1 MSFHIS
7 FPAYQYEQAYLGTFK
22 IESNKN
28 QVIVKL
34 LISSD
39 KVVSFKFIDKNDVRN
54 IEVPVSHLGTYAVMI
69 NYNALRNGLISWG
82 RSSGALADNA
92 FPIIFT
98 FKKNYGTYGI
108 LAEDETDKKERKSVA
123 VLSGISVSEGESKNK
138 KVKNNHYYLL
148 IIRSPSCY
156 YVDSQQG
163 SCLLFSFIIID
174 EYIKNRLIGAAK
186 ENTNRYEVEIRTS
199 AGSVRAD
206 ESDLYVFALKHV
218 KTFLRAFPFID
229 FDSLTDCISNG
240 NLQLCSGDLEYIYI
254 GSQITVKC
262 GISGDCMSWLR
273 RRQRKEWKSEKS
285 YYFVSP
291 IISYPMVM
299 PESSARHSQ
308 SVVLPN
314 AVLPKDSILRTGVV
328 KFSISDFTWDKA
340 VKLID
345 CLWNNHKDA
354 IFKLLLNGSALATI
368 ASLIGVS
375 RFYYTEYWVTTTLYG
390 KNIITYSPSINK
402 ILHIYNSIN
411 KSDDLIE
418 TIIQLLQEV
427 GIILDNDQ
435 QEMLRKLKNKVKKVL
450 AIFALAYGLHGISHL
465 LMKALTALT
474 GITDYTEFIKIEV
487 ETSGLPAD
495 IKKVGFKEGYY
506 HENLFEI
513 VAGDKFDLSVYV
525 VSRVPYS
532 YGIYKDKLIDNSN
545 LKLDGIKAE
554 LRRIISRDGKDACEE
569 RWYIEKNALN
579 PHRNILLNNQ
589 ILFSNQVTQ
598 GNVLSAA
605 DAYIRDY
612 LNPKNPNA
620 KFRPPRS
627 LFRFLYGRYIRRGI
641 LDKLRQQGIQV
652 QQLGKVIDTYIQYLW
667 PYHLP
672 QCVDGCYGCVLTE
685 RSIRS
690 MTCDLSPLVQELKI
704 SKWSALCLLKYAG
717 LIDEAWVDC
726 DLS

>member
-1 MSFHIS
+1 MSFRIS
-7 FPAYQYEQAYLGTFK
+7 FPAYQYGQAYLGTFK

-39 KVVSFKFIDKNDVRN
+39 KVVSFEYIDKNNVRRN
-54 IEVPVSHLGTYAVMI
+54 IEVPVSRLGTYAVRI
-69 NYNALRNGLISWG
+69 NYDALRNGLISWG
-82 RSSGALADNA
+82 RGSGALADNA

-98 FKKNYGTYGI
+98 FKRNYGTYGI
-108 LAEDETDKKERKSVA
+108 LTNRSVA
-123 VLSGISVSEGESKNK
+123 VLSGISVSESESKN
-138 KVKNNHYYLL
+138 NYLL
-148 IIRSPSCY
+148 IIRTPSCHY
-156 YVDSQQG
+156 MDSQQTP
-163 SCLLFSFIIID
+163 CWLFSFVIID
-174 EYIKNRLIGAAK
+174 EHIKSKLISAAK

-199 AGSVRAD
+199 AGSVKAD
-206 ESDLYVFALKHV
+206 DSDLYVFALKHV
-218 KTFLRAFPFID
+218 NTFLRAFPFID

-262 GISGDCMSWLR
+262 GTSRDCMSWLR
-273 RRQRKEWKSEKS
+273 RRQRKEWKSES

-291 IISYPMVM
+291 ILISYPMVM
-299 PESSARHSQ
+299 PESSTQQLQ
-308 SVVLPN
+308 SI
-314 AVLPKDSILRTGVV
+314 VLPKDSILRTGVV

-340 VKLID
+340 VRLID
-345 CLWNNHKDA
+345 WLWYNHKDA
-354 IFKLLLNGSALATI
+354 IFKLLLNRIALAAI

-375 RFYYTEYWVTTTLYG
+375 GFYYTEYWVTTTLYG
-390 KNIITYSPSINK
+390 KNIITYSPNINK

-411 KSDDLIE
+411 KSDDLIG
-418 TIIQLLQEV
+418 TIIQLLQE
-427 GIILDNDQ
+427 IKIELNDDQ
-435 QEMLRKLKNKVKKVL
+435 QEMLRKLENEVKKVL

-465 LMKALTALT
+465 LMKALTVLT

-487 ETSGLPAD
+487 EASGLSAN
-495 IKKVGFKEGYY
+495 IQRVGFMKDYY

-513 VAGDKFDLSVYV
+513 VPGDKFDLSVYV

-545 LKLDGIKAE
+545 LKLDDIRAE
-554 LRRIISRDGKDACEE
+554 LRRIISRDGKDACNE
-569 RWYIEKNALN
+569 RWRIEQDVLG
-579 PHRNILLNNQ
+579 PHRNIL
-589 ILFSNQVTQ
+589 VTQ
-598 GNVLSAA
+598 GSVLHTA
-605 DAYIRDY
+605 DDYIKSY
-612 LNPKNPNA
+612 LDDKYGRF
-620 KFRPPRS
+620 KPPRS
-627 LFRFLYGRYIRRGI
+627 LFRFLYKKYIRTDI
-641 LDKLRQQGIQV
+641 LDLLFPRNQIQRDERLKDERRRV
-652 QQLGKVIDTYIQYLW
+652 GEVLDNYIQYIW

>member
-7 FPAYQYEQAYLGTFK
+7 FPAYQYGQAYLGTFK
-22 IESNKN
+22 IEPDQN

-39 KVVSFKFIDKNDVRN
+39 KVVSFEYIDKNNVRRN
-54 IEVPVSHLGTYAVMI
+54 IEVPVSRLGTYAVRI
-69 NYNALRNGLISWG
+69 NYDALRNGLISWG

-92 FPIIFT
+92 FPIIFM
-98 FKKNYGTYGI
+98 FKRNYGIYGI
-108 LAEDETDKKERKSVA
+108 LTNRSVA
-123 VLSGISVSEGESKNK
+123 VLSGISVSESKN
-138 KVKNNHYYLL
+138 NYLL
-148 IIRSPSCY
+148 IIRTPLCHY
-156 YVDSQQG
+156 MDSQQAP
-163 SCLLFSFIIID
+163 CWLFSFIIID
-174 EYIKNRLIGAAK
+174 EYIKNKLIGAAK

-199 AGSVRAD
+199 AGSVKAD
-206 ESDLYVFALKHV
+206 DSDLYVFALKHV

-240 NLQLCSGDLEYIYI
+240 NLQLCGGDLEYIYI

-262 GISGDCMSWLR
+262 GTSRDCMSWLR
-273 RRQRKEWKSEKS
+273 RRQRKEWKSES

-291 IISYPMVM
+291 ILISYPMVM
-299 PESSARHSQ
+299 PESSAQQSQ
-308 SVVLPN
+308 SV
-314 AVLPKDSILRTGVV
+314 VLPKDSILRTGVV

-340 VKLID
+340 VRLID
-345 CLWNNHKDA
+345 WLWYNHKDA
-354 IFKLLLNGSALATI
+354 IFKLLLNRTALAAI

-375 RFYYTEYWVTTTLYG
+375 GFYYTEYWVTTTLYS
-390 KNIITYSPSINK
+390 KNIITYSPNINK

-418 TIIQLLQEV
+418 TIIQLLQEI

-435 QEMLRKLKNKVKKVL
+435 QKRLRKLENEVKKVL
-450 AIFALAYGLHGISHL
+450 AIFALAYGLHGVSHL
-465 LMKALTALT
+465 LMKALTVLT

-487 ETSGLPAD
+487 EASGFSAN
-495 IKKVGFKEGYY
+495 IQRVGFMKDYY

-513 VAGDKFDLSVYV
+513 VPGDKFDLSVYV
-525 VSRVPYS
+525 ISRVPYS

-545 LKLDGIKAE
+545 LKLDDIRAE

-589 ILFSNQVTQ
+589 ILLSNKVTQ
-598 GNVLSAA
+598 GTVLSAA

-612 LNPKNPNA
+612 LNPNTR
-620 KFRPPRS
+620 FRPPRS
-627 LFRFLYGRYIRRGI
+627 LFRFLYGRYIRRDI